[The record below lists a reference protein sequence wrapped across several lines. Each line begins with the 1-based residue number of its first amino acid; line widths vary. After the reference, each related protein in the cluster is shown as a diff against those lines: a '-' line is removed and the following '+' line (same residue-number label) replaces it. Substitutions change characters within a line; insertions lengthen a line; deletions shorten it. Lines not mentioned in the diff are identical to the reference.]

1 MQTRRLLLTIS
12 CANTEKTP
20 QDIVEYFNNIC
31 DYFIFQKERGDGG
44 FEHYQCFLYTK
55 RKKRLTTWG
64 NLFNTFLGVRPHVEN
79 VRGTNRQ
86 AKDYCCK
93 EDTRLEG
100 PWSGGDEAILGVVQG
115 TRSDLAEAAAAILA
129 GDDTVLE
136 NDPSLYL
143 RYSSGVHRLMQVRRR
158 RRFLEAQLLPQE
170 VLRIVFTGAAG
181 VGKSRTALSWCR
193 ELQETFGWR
202 TYQPLT
208 SPSNSILFD
217 DYDGE
222 EILYVDDFMNGLS
235 YHNYLNVFDEYPRPL
250 PARYA
255 GTYKAWKVVIMTT
268 NLAFPDEFY
277 PSVQDQHAR
286 ARDAIERRF
295 HPVLFGDDQF
305 HQNMPA
311 WGSVATAAC
320 RHFRYRVENFVQFDE
335 EIVEPRLS
343 LSEEEN

>member
-1 MQTRRLLLTIS
+1 MQTKRIILTIS
-12 CANTEKTP
+12 VERTEKS
-20 QDIVEYFNNIC
+20 VEEIRAYFLDLC
-31 DYFIFQKERGDGG
+31 DYYIFQKEEGDGG
-44 FEHYQCFLYTK
+44 FVHYQAFLYTK
-55 RKKRLTTWG
+55 RKKRLSTWG
-64 NLFNTFLGVRPHVEN
+64 NLLQAFLGVRPHIEPVE
-79 VRGTNRQ
+79 GTNRD
-86 AKDYCCK
+86 AKEYCSK
-93 EDTRLEG
+93 EHTRIEG
-100 PWSGGDEAILGVVQG
+100 PWSGGNEAVLAVVQG
-115 TRSDLAEAAAAILA
+115 SRSDLAEAAAGILA
-129 GDDTVLE
+129 GDDSVLD

-143 RYSSGVHRLMQVRRR
+143 RYSSGVHRLMQLRRR
-158 RRFLEAQLLPQE
+158 RRFLADQLMPQE
-170 VLRIVFTGAAG
+170 VVRIVFTGAAG

-255 GTYKAWKVVIMTT
+255 GTYKAWKVVLMTT

-286 ARDAIERRF
+286 AREAIERRF
-295 HPVLFGDDQF
+295 HPVVFGNDQF
-305 HQNMPA
+305 HNGVPT

-335 EIVEPRLS
+335 EVIEPRLS
-343 LSEEEN
+343 LSEDD